1 MRTLARSHTGRFN
14 YREAL
19 PSHCLQMMLLYIL
32 LAGPRLRSADGHT
45 DVKKYKWGVETI
57 TFFNVTE
64 SFIISSS
71 ILKIN
76 HKGSVILSE
85 AAAVDCKI
93 LKGTPNNFLLLPWG
107 PQVYC

>member
-1 MRTLARSHTGRFN
+1 
-14 YREAL
+14 
-19 PSHCLQMMLLYIL
+19 MMLLYIL

-71 ILKIN
+71 ILKH

-93 LKGTPNNFLLLPWG
+93 LKGTPNNFLLLPRG